1 MRIKRSVAI
10 LLLTTISLAA
20 LMVSCAGSESE
31 VEPTS
36 EIPSEPTGSEG
47 TSWTAI
53 PNGLNAELAT
63 PDLGKGVQRF
73 GVVLSSEDG
82 LLRFPIVRFAV
93 NHYPNGYDNP
103 ENLTESQTVTA
114 RFYEFPFGTRGIY
127 TTELDFSE
135 TGDWSAVAS
144 APMSDGSTA
153 SVEVRFQV
161 NERPESVKVGE
172 PVPPSA
178 SRTLNSVSD
187 ISELTTGS
195 HRDPELYRL
204 SIADAAAGDRPFMV
218 VFASPA
224 FCTNAVCGPQVELAS
239 ELREDYGEQLDFL
252 HVDLYENPHEIQGDL
267 TRAVLTPIL
276 EQWRLSS
283 QEWTFIVDEDG
294 IVTHRFENFAPK
306 DELIEAIEEVLGT

>member
-10 LLLTTISLAA
+10 LLFATISLAA
-20 LMVSCAGSESE
+20 IVASCSGSESE

-36 EIPSEPTGSEG
+36 GTQPEPTGSED

-63 PDLGKGVQRF
+63 PDLGKGIQRF

-82 LLRFPIVRFAV
+82 LLRFPIVRFSV

-103 ENLTESQTVTA
+103 ENSTASQTVTA

-153 SVEVRFQV
+153 SVEVRFRV

-172 PVPPSA
+172 PVPLSA

-204 SIADAAAGDRPFMV
+204 SIADTVAGDRPFMV

-224 FCTNAVCGPQVELAS
+224 FCTNAVCGPQVEVAS
-239 ELREDYGEQLDFL
+239 ELREDYGEQFDFL

-267 TRAVLTPIL
+267 SRAVLTPL
-276 EQWRLSS
+276 VDEWRLSS
-283 QEWTFIVDEDG
+283 QEWTFVVNEDG

>member
-10 LLLTTISLAA
+10 LLFATISLAA
-20 LMVSCAGSESE
+20 IVVSCSGSESE
-31 VEPTS
+31 VEPTYGTQ
-36 EIPSEPTGSEG
+36 PEPTGSED

-63 PDLGKGVQRF
+63 PDLGKGIQRF

-82 LLRFPIVRFAV
+82 LLRFPIVRFSV

-103 ENLTESQTVTA
+103 ENSTASQTDTA

-153 SVEVRFQV
+153 SVEVRFRV
-161 NERPESVKVGE
+161 NERPKSVKVGE
-172 PVPPSA
+172 PVPLSA

-204 SIADAAAGDRPFMV
+204 SIADTVAGDRPFMV

-224 FCTNAVCGPQVELAS
+224 FCTNAVCGPQVEVAS
-239 ELREDYGEQLDFL
+239 ELREDYGEQFDFL

-267 TRAVLTPIL
+267 SRAVLTPL
-276 EQWRLSS
+276 LDEWRLSS
-283 QEWTFIVDEDG
+283 QEWTFVVNEDG

>member
-1 MRIKRSVAI
+1 MRIKRNVAI
-10 LLLTTISLAA
+10 LLLATISLAA
-20 LMVSCAGSESE
+20 PAVSCDGSESE
-31 VEPTS
+31 AEPTS
-36 EIPSEPTGSEG
+36 ETQPELAGIESA
-47 TSWTAI
+47 SWTAI

-63 PDLGKGVQRF
+63 PDLGKGLQRF

-103 ENLTESQTVTA
+103 ENSTASQTVTA

-153 SVEVRFQV
+153 SVEVRFRV

-172 PVPPSA
+172 PVPLSL
-178 SRTLNSVSD
+178 SRTLDSVSD

-195 HRDPELYRL
+195 HRDPELYRV
-204 SIADAAAGDRPFMV
+204 SIADAAASDKPFMV

-267 TRAVLTPIL
+267 SRAVLTPLL
-276 EQWRLSS
+276 EEWRLSS
-283 QEWTFIVDEDG
+283 QEWTFVVNGDG

>member
-1 MRIKRSVAI
+1 MRIKRNVAI
-10 LLLTTISLAA
+10 LLFATISLAA
-20 LMVSCAGSESE
+20 IVVSCSGSESE

-36 EIPSEPTGSEG
+36 GTQPEPTGSED

-63 PDLGKGVQRF
+63 PDLGKGIQRF

-82 LLRFPIVRFAV
+82 LLRFPIVRFSV

-103 ENLTESQTVTA
+103 ENSTASQTVTA

-127 TTELDFSE
+127 TTELEFSE
-135 TGDWSAVAS
+135 TGYWSAVAS

-153 SVEVRFQV
+153 SVEVRFRV

-172 PVPPSA
+172 PVPLSA

-204 SIADAAAGDRPFMV
+204 SIADTVAGDRPFMV

-224 FCTNAVCGPQVELAS
+224 FCTNAVCGPQVEVAS
-239 ELREDYGEQLDFL
+239 ELREDYGEQFDFL

-267 TRAVLTPIL
+267 SRAVLTPL
-276 EQWRLSS
+276 LDEWRLSS
-283 QEWTFIVDEDG
+283 QEWTFVVNEDG